1 MQPTTVRVTNFRSIQ
16 ESIFSIRNGLNVLV
30 GPNGAGK
37 SNVLQSLR
45 FLSSLLHD
53 GGAVALGKAGGPA
66 RNFRRGTKEISFAVV
81 TEYDTT
87 LFEGKQTKFWL
98 RWNINLSLTQGDNLL
113 QISHESLSVIP
124 NMSTTPVLRMEVNRS
139 PTGNLK
145 HKAEEI
151 DSGTL
156 TKRMISAQKALSKD
170 ELFKNA
176 NKSIN
181 ETFSS
186 IKKRPSDA
194 SFLPSFTWLHSS
206 IRRLLTEIG
215 SFDEYNIQPDVARLA
230 VDPLPITRMGNDGRA
245 VSEVINALETQ
256 QYHRLMNQSYGGGYY
271 GQKHHFGFAW
281 ENYYSVNSLAKSN
294 PLEKIVEHLS
304 AAVSSID
311 GICTELDPSTGRR
324 FVVFKSGA
332 HRFRPEE
339 ISDGTMK
346 WLCLLVAI
354 YVPQSKVILLEE
366 PENFMHPWMQQR
378 FVSILRE
385 QGKKLNTAVIMTTH
399 SATVLNALIV
409 RELLLVRH
417 ESGATEVQ
425 HVEDEEE
432 VQKVLDKTN
441 FGLGDMWVSG
451 AIGAVT
457 GGIQ

>member
-1 MQPTTVRVTNFRSIQ
+1 MQPTTVLINNFRSIKQ
-16 ESIFSIRNGLNVLV
+16 SIFSIRNGLNVLV

-66 RNFRRGTKEISFAVV
+66 RNFRRGTKEISFVVV
-81 TEYDTT
+81 TEYENT
-87 LFEGKQTKFWL
+87 LFENRRTKFWL
-98 RWNINLSLTQGDNLL
+98 RWSVALSLTQEDILL
-113 QISHESLSVIP
+113 QISRESLSVIP
-124 NMSTTPVLRMEVNRS
+124 SGGKKPVISMELTRGPGGSVKYKS
-139 PTGNLK
+139 
-145 HKAEEI
+145 EDI
-151 DSGTL
+151 DSSVL
-156 TKRMISAQKALSKD
+156 TKKMLASQSVANKE
-170 ELFKNA
+170 ELFKFA
-176 NKSIN
+176 NKSIAD
-181 ETFSS
+181 TFSS

-194 SFLPSFTWLHSS
+194 SFLPYFSWLHSS
-206 IRRLLTEIG
+206 VRRLLTEIG

-245 VSEVINALETQ
+245 VSEVINALESH
-256 QYHRLMNQSYGGGYY
+256 QYHRLMNNAHGGGYY
-271 GQKHHFGFAW
+271 GQKHDFGFAW
-281 ENYYSVNSLAKSN
+281 ENYYSVTSLAKSN
-294 PLEKIVEHLS
+294 PLEKIVSHLS

-311 GICTELDPSTGRR
+311 GLCTELDPSTGRR
-324 FVVFKSGA
+324 FVVFKSEGN
-332 HRFRPEE
+332 RFRPEE

-385 QGKKLNTAVIMTTH
+385 QGQKLNTAVIMTTH
-399 SATVLNALIV
+399 SATILNSLTV
-409 RELLLVRH
+409 RELLIVRH
-417 ESGATEVQ
+417 ESGATEVSN
-425 HVEDEEE
+425 VEDEAQI
-432 VQKVLDKTN
+432 QKVLDETN

-457 GGIQ
+457 GEH

>member
-1 MQPTTVRVTNFRSIQ
+1 MQPTTVLVRNFRSIE
-16 ESIFSIRNGLNVLV
+16 ESVFSIRNGLNVLV

-53 GGAVALGKAGGPA
+53 GGAVALGRAGGPS
-66 RNFRRGTKEISFAVV
+66 RNFKRGTTDISFVVV
-81 TEYDTT
+81 TEYETS
-87 LFEGKQTKFWL
+87 LYKGRQVKFWL
-98 RWNINLSLTQGDNLL
+98 RWSVSLSLTQSDNLL
-113 QISHESLSVIP
+113 QISRETLSVVPSKHNQPVI
-124 NMSTTPVLRMEVNRS
+124 NMELTRS
-139 PTGNLK
+139 PAGLVK
-145 HKAEEI
+145 YKADEI
-151 DSGTL
+151 SHAVL
-156 TKRMISAQKALSKD
+156 TKKMVAAQRAMSK
-170 ELFKNA
+170 EEVFKNA
-176 NKSIN
+176 NKLIS

-186 IKKRPSDA
+186 IRKRPSDA
-194 SFLPSFTWLHSS
+194 SFLPSFAWLHASV
-206 IRRLLTEIG
+206 RRLLTEIG

-230 VDPLPITRMGNDGRA
+230 VDPLPLTKMGNDGRA
-245 VSEVINALETQ
+245 VSEVINALESQ
-256 QYHRLMNQSYGGGYY
+256 QYHRLVNTSYVGGYY
-271 GQKHHFGFAW
+271 GQKHTFGFGW
-281 ENYYSVNSLAKSN
+281 ENYYSANSLAKSN

-311 GICTELDPSTGRR
+311 GLCTELDPSTGRR

-399 SATVLNALIV
+399 SATILNSLVV

-417 ESGATEVQ
+417 ESGATKVQ
-425 HVEDEEE
+425 NVDDEKE
-432 VQKVLDKTN
+432 VQKLLDATN

-451 AIGAVT
+451 AIGAVA
-457 GGIQ
+457 GGG

>member
-1 MQPTTVRVTNFRSIQ
+1 MKPTTVLVQNFRSIE
-16 ESIFSIRNGLNVLV
+16 ESVFSIRNGLNVLV

-66 RNFRRGTKEISFAVV
+66 RNFRRGSTEISFIVV
-81 TEYDTT
+81 TEYETT
-87 LFEGKQTKFWL
+87 LYEGKQTAFWL
-98 RWNINLSLTQGDNLL
+98 QWHVKLSLTQGDNVL
-113 QISHESLSVIP
+113 QISGESLSVFP
-124 NMSTTPVLRMEVNRS
+124 SSKGKPVIHMEVVRNS
-139 PTGNLK
+139 TGALK
-145 HKAEEI
+145 FKADEI
-151 DSGTL
+151 MSSNL
-156 TKRMISAQKALSKD
+156 TKKMVASQNVSNKS
-170 ELFKNA
+170 EQFKIA
-176 NKSIN
+176 NKNIS
-181 ETFSS
+181 EAFSS
-186 IKKRPSDA
+186 MKKRPSDA
-194 SFLPSFTWLHSS
+194 SFLPHFSWLHDS

-230 VDPLPITRMGNDGRA
+230 VDPLPFTRMGNDGKA
-245 VSEVINALETQ
+245 VSEVINALESH
-256 QYHRLMNQSYGGGYY
+256 QYHRLMNNAYGGGYY
-271 GQKHHFGFAW
+271 GFKSNFGFGW
-281 ENYYSVNSLAKSN
+281 GNYYSINSLTKSN
-294 PLEKIVEHLS
+294 PLEKIIEHLS

-311 GICTELDPSTGRR
+311 GLCTELDPSTGRR

-332 HRFRPEE
+332 NRFRPEE

-399 SATVLNALIV
+399 SATILNALMV
-409 RELLLVRH
+409 SELLLVRH
-417 ESGATEVQ
+417 EGGATSVQ
-425 HVEDEEE
+425 NVEDVDQ
-432 VQKVLDKTN
+432 VQAVLNKTN

-451 AIGAVT
+451 AIGAVA
-457 GGIQ
+457 GEN